1 MEQFHESNGSDGDWK
16 AGVARKMPLE
26 ELHGRWKSGAK
37 KRNLVYPSY
46 LVGRGWEFREA
57 ARFFLKEKLNNILF
71 PRIVKRIGSRMIFH
85 LMMPSWAAT
94 AAAVLAVGTL
104 VQSPRPKMFGN
115 LENVRSDCRYEDSL
129 VMLQGLLVDV
139 KEASSIRQAGVGVER
154 VRGAHWRGHV
164 QEVIGHCHLSV

>member
-1 MEQFHESNGSDGDWK
+1 M
-16 AGVARKMPLE
+16 
-26 ELHGRWKSGAK
+26 
-37 KRNLVYPSY
+37 
-46 LVGRGWEFREA
+46 VGRGWEFSEA
-57 ARFFLKEKLNNILF
+57 ARFFLKEKLNNILL
-71 PRIVKRIGSRMIFH
+71 PRIVKRVGSCMIFH

-164 QEVIGHCHLSV
+164 QEVIGHCHLIV

>member
-1 MEQFHESNGSDGDWK
+1 M
-16 AGVARKMPLE
+16 
-26 ELHGRWKSGAK
+26 
-37 KRNLVYPSY
+37 
-46 LVGRGWEFREA
+46 GRGWEFREA

-115 LENVRSDCRYEDSL
+115 LE
-129 VMLQGLLVDV
+129 M
-139 KEASSIRQAGVGVER
+139 
-154 VRGAHWRGHV
+154 
-164 QEVIGHCHLSV
+164 